1 MPSKIALVG
10 IPIETVPLQDEGY
23 GYNICAHI
31 PGLTARVREL
41 ILDKAKKQGIFI
53 EDLKEV
59 YLGEHYEVGYN
70 IDRLSGIP
78 VELRNTVKA
87 VDIKKLEEARK
98 QLLEKSKGYD
108 LIVAV
113 GASHLGAIILYD
125 DNDSVARLDY
135 HTDFKDK
142 ENLVYGFNSY
152 MDWVKQNIRNL
163 DITNYFTKPANDD
176 PIFGRLASDTNGKH
190 YTFANH
196 FDIDVDCF
204 DLRYFIQNVF
214 KHEKGS
220 SKVTPEIVLSMIRE
234 AKPNKLGIWE
244 YRPSRDSNNAG
255 LDFIVNSI
263 TAATSN

>member
-1 MPSKIALVG
+1 MPPKIALVG

-23 GYNICAHI
+23 VICAYI
-31 PGLTARVREL
+31 PGMTTQAREL
-41 ILDKAKKQGIFI
+41 IVDKAKKQGILI

-70 IDRLSGIP
+70 IDRLDGIP
-78 VELRNTVKA
+78 VGLKNIVKA
-87 VDIKKLEEARK
+87 VDMKKLEEARK
-98 QLLEKSKGYD
+98 QILEKSKGYD

-113 GASHLGAIILYD
+113 GASHLGAIILYE
-125 DNDSVARLDY
+125 DNDIVARLDY

-163 DITNYFTKPANDD
+163 DVTNYFAKPAKND
-176 PIFGRLASDTNGKH
+176 PIFGRLASDTNDKH
-190 YTFANH
+190 YTSANH

-204 DLRYFIQNVF
+204 DLRYFIQDVF

-220 SKVTPEIVLSMIRE
+220 SGVTPETVLSMIRE
-234 AKPNKLGIWE
+234 AKLNKLGIWE
-244 YRPSRDSNNAG
+244 YRPSRDSNKAG

-263 TAATSN
+263 IAATSN